1 LSEKGR
7 NNALHNHAFDIQRPM
22 NTPLGYGRQNC
33 AKDLQLLLSN
43 VTGKLKSR
51 LFSIFDFTVGTSMT
65 EYDAIVVGA
74 GIIGL
79 SIGYHLK
86 TANPNLNVLIVDRLG
101 AAGQGSTAKSAAA
114 FRCLFSS
121 RTNFAL
127 ADSSA
132 EFYRHVQDDFK
143 FDLKL
148 RWAGYLW
155 FFEEDGYRKML
166 PVLKELAGRG
176 FKYVEYDST
185 DLAKKLD
192 MRTDFTDDAE
202 AKMIGLGNVYKGILI
217 PKAGLIDVDSL
228 VKYYESEFLKLGGK
242 IQYHTSVKSL
252 IVEPRRPL
260 GMPGEPYF
268 WQDAM
273 VTGIETPKGPM
284 KSKKTIIAAGAWSS
298 QLLDPV
304 GIECFVK
311 AKKRQV
317 FSVKAKT
324 EALKKLLYCREFTQA
339 GCLPFTILPKPS
351 AYVRPAPEEDALWL
365 AYADEFPRAFKIED
379 EPEPEENYYTYG
391 LYQVMVKYFPQLTDC
406 QPFSAFAGLYEINS
420 IDGQPVIFEEN
431 GLMFAGGA
439 SGSGILKA
447 DAIGRISAALYKN
460 EEYAYLFGDRKFKVS
475 DLGLKNRNV
484 EPEKLVI

>member
-1 LSEKGR
+1 MEECDVL
-7 NNALHNHAFDIQRPM
+7 
-22 NTPLGYGRQNC
+22 
-33 AKDLQLLLSN
+33 
-43 VTGKLKSR
+43 
-51 LFSIFDFTVGTSMT
+51 
-65 EYDAIVVGA
+65 VVGA

-79 SIGYHLK
+79 STAYHLK
-86 TANPNLNVLIVDRLG
+86 IQNPQLNILVVDRLG

-114 FRCLFSS
+114 FRCLFAS

-132 EFYRHVQDDFK
+132 EFYRHVQESIG

-155 FFEEDGYRKML
+155 FFDEAGYRKMS
-166 PVLKELAGRG
+166 PVLKDLSNRG
-176 FKYVEYDST
+176 FKHIEYDEA

-192 MRTDFTDDAE
+192 MRTNFDKDEE
-202 AKMIGLGNVYKGILI
+202 AQMMGLGNVHKGILI

-228 VKYYESEFLKLGGK
+228 VKFYESEYLRVGGK
-242 IQYHTSVKSL
+242 IQYNIEVKE
-252 IVEPRRPL
+252 VVAEPRQPL

-268 WQDAM
+268 WQDVHIIGAR
-273 VTGIETPKGPM
+273 TNRGIIRA
-284 KSKKTIIAAGAWSS
+284 KKTIVATGAWAS
-298 QLLDPV
+298 QLLDPI
-304 GIECFVK
+304 GIECFIK

-317 FSVKAKT
+317 FSIKAKS
-324 EALKKLLYCREFTQA
+324 EALRKLLFCKDFTDA

-379 EPEPEENYYTYG
+379 DPEPEENYYQYG
-391 LYQVMVKYFPQLTDC
+391 LYQVFTKYFPQFIDC
-406 QPFSAFAGLYEINS
+406 QPFSAFAGLYEINT
-420 IDGQPVIFEEN
+420 IDGQPLVFEEN
-431 GLMFAGGA
+431 DLMLVGGA

-447 DAIGRISAALYKN
+447 DAIGRIAAALYKGA
-460 EEYAYLFGDRKFKVS
+460 EYAMLYGDKKFRVS
-475 DLGLKNRNV
+475 DLGVKNRNI